1 MSGHQHTI
9 ANMTSRL
16 TVSAALISLLVLSI
30 ALVGCKQFGSSGA
43 EQVVVEKPQ
52 PTTVLGPCQHSIIKI
67 ALLQDKSGS
76 TGQTRTPQVTI
87 EHIDLLVKFI
97 RPCGGEIGFGLINEQ
112 SNSSLHRLRIGPPP
126 TGAPKEPDKNGNP
139 FQVQRDMAEYR
150 KVKALYDQAVQA
162 FQSETDLHVAAF
174 RTELASFLNA
184 PPTARRSDFF
194 GGIQRASLFLS
205 ENSIAWPSPPRQF
218 LLIVGDGIDNVNSK
232 HEPLQKTTQLILVN
246 GSASLGALASF
257 NPSRFENIESAI
269 DFVTASEKPAPA
281 PR

>member
-1 MSGHQHTI
+1 MSGRQLTT

-16 TVSAALISLLVLSI
+16 TVFAALILLLLVSI
-30 ALVGCKQFGSSGA
+30 VLVGCKRSDSAAA
-43 EQVVVEKPQ
+43 EQVSVEKPQ
-52 PTTVLGPCQHSIIKI
+52 SATALGSCQHSIIKI

-76 TGQTRTPQVTI
+76 TGQTRTPQVTV
-87 EHIDLLVKFI
+87 EHFDRLVKFI

-112 SNSSLHRLRIGPPP
+112 SNSSLHRLRIEPPP

-150 KVKALYDQAVQA
+150 KAKALFDQALQA
-162 FQSETDLHVAAF
+162 FQSETDLHIAAF

-194 GGIQRASLFLS
+194 GGIQRANLFLS
-205 ENSIAWPSPPRQF
+205 ENNTAWPTPPRQF

-232 HEPLQKTTQLILVN
+232 HEPLHKATQLILVN

-257 NPSRFENIESAI
+257 NPSRFENIESAL
-269 DFVTASEKPAPA
+269 DFVTASEKSTSP